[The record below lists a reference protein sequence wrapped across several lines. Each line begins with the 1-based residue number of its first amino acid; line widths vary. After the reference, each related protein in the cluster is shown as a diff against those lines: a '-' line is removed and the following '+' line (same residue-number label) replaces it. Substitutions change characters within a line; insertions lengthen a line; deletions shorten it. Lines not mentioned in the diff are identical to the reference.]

1 MSFNVALGEA
11 AWGKLLAWSALLL
24 GLAGLAL
31 MAMFLVVLGLDLSDP
46 YAELVIAG
54 RNPAA
59 YRLSAFLDMLA
70 WVGIGGVLLAFAGTF
85 AARAP
90 IRALLLAAIGA
101 GQAIGAL
108 GGVLR
113 LGAVSELGA
122 RYAAAAPDQRAAL
135 EQTYLTLAQIVS
147 SHYGAGNW
155 LYGPG
160 YLLIA
165 SLAWSQARVPRW
177 VTVWFVLMGLYSV
190 ANQLSFVAV
199 GALLPG
205 LLFLVFMLGQ
215 DLAALALA
223 IAFWR
228 GAAAPSARVAPAPV
242 A

>member
-1 MSFNVALGEA
+1 MSFSVALGQA
-11 AWGKLLAWSALLL
+11 PWDKFLARSALLL

-31 MAMFLVVLGLDLSDP
+31 MAMFLVVLGLDPSDP
-46 YAELVIAG
+46 YAELVVAG

-59 YRLSAFLDMLA
+59 YRLGSFLDMLA

-85 AARAP
+85 AVRAP
-90 IRALLLAAIGA
+90 IRALLLAAMGT
-101 GQAIGAL
+101 GQAVGAL

-113 LGAVSELGA
+113 LGAVSELGV

-165 SLAWSQARVPRW
+165 WLAWSQAGIPRW
-177 VTVWFVLMGLYSV
+177 VPVWFALMGLYAV

-205 LLFLVFMLGQ
+205 IFFLVFMLGQ
-215 DLAALALA
+215 DLASLALA
-223 IAFWR
+223 VTFWR
-228 GAAAPSARVAPAPV
+228 GVAPSARPAPAPAV
-242 A
+242 